1 MAWANRYETLK
12 SGRKAVEPARRHRP
26 VDLAVAAGITT
37 QQVRNDEAAGVLPTV
52 HRTASGYRV
61 FTEHHLRALLTY
73 RALARA
79 HGPAVARDIMRLVH
93 KGDGAG
99 ALELIDV
106 GHSQLQEQRQ
116 RLRAT
121 QRALDAVA
129 GDDITEVRE
138 DDDMLIGE
146 VADALGI
153 RTSAL
158 RTWDAAG
165 LVRPRR
171 TPRYGYRTYS
181 PADVRDARVTAQL
194 RLSGYG
200 VDQVREVLQAWRVTG
215 GAQAIRAAI
224 ATREDALATR
234 SRAMLTAAAA
244 LSAFLEEF
252 AGGGER

>member
-1 MAWANRYETLK
+1 MSATANSRS
-12 SGRKAVEPARRHRP
+12 SG
-26 VDLAVAAGITT
+26 
-37 QQVRNDEAAGVLPTV
+37 ND
-52 HRTASGYRV
+52 S
-61 FTEHHLRALLTY
+61 
-73 RALARA
+73 
-79 HGPAVARDIMRLVH
+79 
-93 KGDGAG
+93 
-99 ALELIDV
+99 
-106 GHSQLQEQRQ
+106 
-116 RLRAT
+116 RAT

-234 SRAMLTAAAA
+234 SRSMLTAAAA
-244 LSAFLEEF
+244 LRRSWRSSPVSASP
-252 AGGGER
+252 ERAEPVLLSPAEPRPAEPRAPRPAQPRAPRPAKPRCTPPG